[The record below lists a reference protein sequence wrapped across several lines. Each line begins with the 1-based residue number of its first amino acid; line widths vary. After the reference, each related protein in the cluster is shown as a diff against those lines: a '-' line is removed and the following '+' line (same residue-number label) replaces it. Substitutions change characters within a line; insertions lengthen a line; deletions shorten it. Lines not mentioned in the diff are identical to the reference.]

1 MTLYEIEKS
10 ILECVDWETGEI
22 IDAEKLS
29 QLQMAREEK
38 IENVALWIKDLN
50 AEINAYKAEKEAFAE
65 REAKTKAKVESL
77 KKWLTAALQGENF
90 KTSRVA
96 VSFRKSEAVE
106 IDEDDFDMVIQPA
119 EYLTHKPPV
128 PNKTAIKAAI
138 KSGKDV
144 AGATLVVKQNIQIK

>member
-22 IDAEKLS
+22 IDAEKLN

-77 KKWLTAALQGENF
+77 KKWLTGALQGENF
-90 KTSRVA
+90 KTTRVA

-106 IDEDDFDMVIQPA
+106 IDEDDFNTITQPA
-119 EYLTHKPPV
+119 EYLTYKPPV

-138 KSGKDV
+138 KNGEDV
-144 AGATLVVKQNIQIK
+144 TGATLVTKQNIQIK